1 MAISYQWNDP
11 HNRVLKKTDD
21 STTPDTVTYV
31 PAVRGLPEF
40 NYYRAWAAQDGQD
53 VIPFRPSGY
62 TGTVAEAKATRLR
75 ILRQETMDYCR
86 SKNYDYWL
94 MRSAVDENWTFAH
107 SGGGEQ
113 ETVTDA
119 IEAVFTTATT
129 FETAIN
135 GSSDIDAIRAST
147 VDFVAGTHSL

>member
-21 STTPDTVTYV
+21 STTPNTVTYV
-31 PAVRGLPEF
+31 PAVRGLPEY
-40 NYYRAWAAQDGQD
+40 NYFRAWDAQAGQD
-53 VIPFRPSGY
+53 PTPFRPSGY
-62 TGTVAEAKATRLR
+62 DTLANAKTTRLR

-86 SKNYDYWL
+86 MKNYDYWL

-119 IEAVFTTATT
+119 IEAVFATATT

-147 VDFVAGTHSL
+147 VDFVAASHSL